1 MFYTSNSDSTQV
13 ISIFQASFAKIFS
26 PRWLISYFGFGT
38 ENGLKSVL
46 FWKLDRCCVVEM
58 FSAWAE
64 PDMTEFWNNNLGF
77 VYFDKCI
84 VEKIRKYIMQ
94 QILFKEWN
102 FYTTMKSCSV
112 LNAEYIRCPGPT
124 FESKSNFRQEVH
136 FANCTCP
143 AKKERRHVV
152 KRSKKEDILE
162 MEGPNRLMDNQD
174 FFREEIL
181 QKFWRN
187 TAAENCEKSWT
198 AAGEKWQIHPTPQ
211 YRLYTLHKSIKNIR

>member
-1 MFYTSNSDSTQV
+1 MFYTSNSDSKQV

-94 QILFKEWN
+94 QILFDERN
-102 FYTTMKSCSV
+102 ILYFYTTMKSCSV
-112 LNAEYIRCPGPT
+112 LNAE
-124 FESKSNFRQEVH
+124 
-136 FANCTCP
+136 
-143 AKKERRHVV
+143 
-152 KRSKKEDILE
+152 
-162 MEGPNRLMDNQD
+162 
-174 FFREEIL
+174 
-181 QKFWRN
+181 
-187 TAAENCEKSWT
+187 
-198 AAGEKWQIHPTPQ
+198 
-211 YRLYTLHKSIKNIR
+211 